1 MIPQEFANIS
11 RSSTLGFSNMP
22 STPTSNGNLHAS
34 PLAPLVFGVTGN
46 TDPAGYDPE
55 AIEPAQMAPQIR
67 SIYQQIWEL
76 LDWVYGVS
84 TTSLSPYQLQD
95 DASTAEPPT
104 GIRANALTFGQEL
117 AHSLGLSRRK
127 RHPVFGTTLAIGQ
140 TPVVLLS
147 SLAPG
152 IDTIVAEAFLEYGRQ
167 NQRDIFVRAPVPFPM
182 TDNGQDVLRN
192 CTSYRDPKDRTRF
205 HRLINKLR
213 AQPGWD
219 EDRDLYC
226 VRLDNDWEPLK
237 PLPITPQ
244 QKTVHSLAERSL
256 LKPLSPKVDLDG
268 QSAFITTTSNG
279 QTASKME
286 DRRNLRYRAAG
297 EAVALYS
304 HLLIAVY
311 DHNFDDESI
320 PNPSTG
326 WGLKSFNPFKP
337 GTASIVKAKRE
348 GLSWELLATTNNF
361 SWADNGPVFRLGI
374 NRKKRQQSQTPTT
387 ADPSPTAWCVL
398 HPIDL
403 QTGHDSNKSKLGDFV
418 FRQIIDLK
426 VRFNRDLAKSPP
438 KDDQDELLN
447 LLVDQPRGKTTAEKI
462 TEIETK
468 VGTDHWQSLLKLAPA
483 AGLRRR
489 ASDLVT
495 YGYDG
500 RHFFTQL
507 SLLILI
513 FIAAIS
519 LGMFEHWHRSDHHGT
534 TAEPT
539 KPHAAAEP
547 RDQPVAAHRTVV
559 IRQVSNPIDAHD
571 AGHEPKKPSDQH
583 SNASPLADT
592 KDVIQPWIRASLL
605 LIAITSVVSSFVWF
619 WFYRRSNIEQK
630 RFDYRAVS
638 EALRVQIYWAVAGLN
653 RAVAT
658 DYMQRQKDEL
668 DWIRYV
674 VSDLTF
680 PTEYWSDRF
689 RQAALPAK
697 THLLDTVRKQ
707 WVDSQETHF
716 GKKIKEFSHKCHLT
730 HVYAWG
736 LALAGLLQLPLMCV
750 DQVSPRSSVWL
761 TEHHGSIFLW
771 TSLVGLIGLVCL
783 FLSHLELLVTTNN
796 RFRRWTPQFLKHLAK
811 GFEERYGEHIYRRV
825 DNYESTNLFGP
836 LINFV
841 QLIGLAIFVAGL
853 VMVSAH
859 YLPKLGQNF
868 PDHHNWWII
877 STGACL
883 LSGALLLAWGE
894 RSFHAEHLRNYCSM
908 RFLFKAA
915 NRKLRNL
922 TDDLE
927 AINKDPK
934 GPIVEERLIHEAQ
947 DIIYQ
952 LGCEALNENAEWLIL
967 HRSRPLEPFMP
978 G

>member
-1 MIPQEFANIS
+1 
-11 RSSTLGFSNMP
+11 MP
-22 STPTSNGNLHAS
+22 STSTLSNNLRAT

-46 TDPAGYDPE
+46 TDPVGYDPD
-55 AIEPAQMAPQIR
+55 AIAPDQMAPQIR
-67 SIYQQIWEL
+67 LIYQQIWEL
-76 LDWVYGVS
+76 LDWVYDTS
-84 TTSLSPYQLQD
+84 TTSVSPYHLAD
-95 DASTAEPPT
+95 HGFAAEPPT
-104 GIRANALTFGQEL
+104 GVWANALMFGREFTRC
-117 AHSLGLSRRK
+117 LGLSRRQ
-127 RHPVFGTTLAIGQ
+127 RHPIFGPTLAIGQ

-182 TDNGQDVLRN
+182 IDNGKEVLRN
-192 CTSYRDPKDRTRF
+192 CTSYRDPKDQKRF
-205 HRLINKLR
+205 DELIKKLR

-219 EDRDLYC
+219 ENRDLYC
-226 VRLDNDWEPLK
+226 VRLDNDWEPLE
-237 PLPITPQ
+237 PLPMSSQ
-244 QKTVHSLAERSL
+244 QKHVQCLAERSL
-256 LKPLSPKVDLDG
+256 LKPRSPYDDLDG
-268 QSAFITTTSNG
+268 QSAFVTTIING
-279 QTASKME
+279 QTKSDME

-311 DHNFDDESI
+311 DHNLDDAPI
-320 PNPSTG
+320 PNPSTT
-326 WGLKSFNPFKP
+326 WGLKSFHPFKP
-337 GTASIVKAKRE
+337 GTAKIVQAKRE

-361 SWADNGPVFRLGI
+361 SWADNGPVFRFGI
-374 NRKKRQQSQTPTT
+374 NRKKRQQSGTPTT
-387 ADPSPTAWCVL
+387 AAPSPPTWSVL
-398 HPIDL
+398 HPVDL
-403 QTGHDSNKSKLGDFV
+403 ETSHSSNKLGEFV

-426 VRFNRDLAKSPP
+426 VRFNQDLARSPA

-447 LLVDQPRGKTTAEKI
+447 LLVIKPREKTTTEKI
-462 TEIETK
+462 DEIEMK
-468 VGTDHWQSLLKLAPA
+468 IGGYHWHSLLRLAPA

-495 YGYDG
+495 YGLDG
-500 RHFFTQL
+500 RHYFTQL
-507 SLLILI
+507 SLLVLI
-513 FIAAIS
+513 FVAAIC
-519 LGMFEHWHRSDHHGT
+519 LGMFEHWHRNDHHET
-534 TAEPT
+534 TAAPT
-539 KPHAAAEP
+539 TPHAATEDHGESKSAN
-547 RDQPVAAHRTVV
+547 RFAA
-559 IRQVSNPIDAHD
+559 IREVSSAAGDHTPIGD
-571 AGHEPKKPSDQH
+571 PKISADHH
-583 SNASPLADT
+583 SNHAAS
-592 KDVIQPWIRASLL
+592 KDSDEIIERQTRAGLL
-605 LIAITSVVSSFVWF
+605 VIAIVSVLSSFIWF
-619 WFYRRSNIEQK
+619 LFYRRSGIEQK

-653 RAVAT
+653 RAVAN

-680 PTEYWSDRF
+680 PHEYWSDRF
-689 RQAALPAK
+689 RKAALPVK
-697 THLLDTVRKQ
+697 TNLIEMVRKQ
-707 WVDSQETHF
+707 WVESQENHF
-716 GKKIKEFSHKCHLT
+716 GKKIAEFSHKCHLT

-736 LALAGLLQLPLMCV
+736 LALAGLIQLPLMCV
-750 DQVSPRSSVWL
+750 DQVSPWWDSWFTDHRR
-761 TEHHGSIFLW
+761 TIFFW
-771 TSLVGLIGLVCL
+771 TSLVGSVGLVCL

-796 RFRRWTPQFLKHLAK
+796 RVRRRTPQFLKDLAK

-841 QLIGLAIFVAGL
+841 QVFGLAIFLAGL
-853 VMVSAH
+853 VFASSH
-859 YLPKLGQNF
+859 YLPQLQPNF
-868 PDHHNWWII
+868 PDRHNWWII
-877 STGACL
+877 NTGACL

-908 RFLFKAA
+908 RFLFRAA
-915 NRKLRNL
+915 NRKLKNL
-922 TDDLE
+922 TDDLQM
-927 AINKDPK
+927 INMAPK
-934 GPIVEERLIHEAQ
+934 GPIVEERLILEAQ